1 MLLSHT
7 FLYNYYAFGATIVS
21 NTYSNGKGVITFVG
35 DVTEIGSSS
44 FSDCSSLTSVT
55 IGDSVTTI
63 GNHAFAFCSRL
74 TSVTIPDSVI
84 TIGNDA
90 FHSCSSLISVY
101 CKAVTP
107 PALGDYVFY
116 FNGSGRKIYVPTESV
131 DAYKSATRWSEYASV
146 IVGYDF

>member
-7 FLYNYYAFGATIVS
+7 FIYNYYAFGATIVS
-21 NTYSNGKGVITFVG
+21 NTYSNGKGVIIFVG
-35 DVTEIGSSS
+35 DVTEIGSSA

-55 IGDSVTTI
+55 IPDSVTTI
-63 GNHAFAFCSRL
+63 GNH
-74 TSVTIPDSVI
+74 
-84 TIGNDA
+84 A

-131 DAYKSATRWSEYASV
+131 DAYKSATNWRLYASA